1 MAYRRS
7 DFAFPGSR
15 LEKGYSIS
23 AAMLARKGLKELTL
37 GRDLRVRVRNGKG
50 RMSRTGSR
58 NRSCYRISILLFNGK
73 RSNEKFSSAGKQSF
87 TDMGAYSAVAGLEWI
102 ERKAPGFLFLGVNI
116 GMGAV

>member
-50 RMSRTGSR
+50 
-58 NRSCYRISILLFNGK
+58 ILLFNGK

-87 TDMGAYSAVAGLEWI
+87 TDMGAYSAVAGL
-102 ERKAPGFLFLGVNI
+102 VS
-116 GMGAV
+116 

>member
-37 GRDLRVRVRNGKG
+37 GRDLRVRGRSGKEVR
-50 RMSRTGSR
+50 RLT
-58 NRSCYRISILLFNGK
+58 
-73 RSNEKFSSAGKQSF
+73 SS
-87 TDMGAYSAVAGLEWI
+87 
-102 ERKAPGFLFLGVNI
+102 
-116 GMGAV
+116 

>member
-58 NRSCYRISILLFNGK
+58 SILSF
-73 RSNEKFSSAGKQSF
+73 RRDPTPFFSACSF
-87 TDMGAYSAVAGLEWI
+87 YKPS
-102 ERKAPGFLFLGVNI
+102 FLFSVKESELL
-116 GMGAV
+116 